1 MVQLPHPF
9 DAWHFG
15 DLQVQYVECTVTMYN
30 VCHCYVECCV
40 TSVVP
45 YMQDLPKLKSLD
57 LSYNE
62 IAIVCDLHTKIGN
75 LSKLILAFNKIAT
88 LKGNRLHVDI

>member
-1 MVQLPHPF
+1 
-9 DAWHFG
+9 
-15 DLQVQYVECTVTMYN
+15 MYN